1 MPGHG
6 RRSILSPLS
15 GTCFTAAPVTDEKL
29 NRHINAFW
37 ECASR
42 ACAPQRIYRCTLH
55 TTYAFVFLLVMAAAI
70 VCGTGCSK
78 PSPGESTKPQET
90 AAPQLAKSTPPDI
103 VFIIVDTL
111 RADRV
116 GMKREDVPLMPFM
129 ESFSKESWNFTRAS
143 SQASWTRPS
152 MASAFTSLYAGVH
165 NQQFGIRM
173 EVVEGQD
180 HTVDALSENLETMAE
195 YFKAAGYATLGV
207 QANWNMRPLFGVS
220 QGFDRY
226 EMIVDGQNAVDI
238 TNLCLD
244 MIKDDASAPF
254 FLYVHYVEPHA
265 PYTPPEQYKKLFS
278 TIPEI
283 TDTDRNL
290 LATYATG
297 YYPDKVRWDLQ
308 FRETPP
314 EPAFSDAAKAY
325 VEVMYDA
332 EVRFAD
338 DEVGRLIRGVR
349 ASRPEAII
357 VFSADHGEE
366 LWEHGSVGHGKT
378 VYNEVLQVPLIFSF
392 PGEAPRTEDARV
404 ELIDILPTLAA
415 KIGLP
420 ARDWWQGGS
429 LLAHT
434 ADFLSP
440 VYAETRTSIREANVY
455 LLSVMHENMKLI
467 LDMPGNKH
475 WLYQLESDPGELNPI
490 TDTAQSETLMLLLKQ
505 YRADNEAH
513 PLHASPTVTN
523 VVDQETR
530 DILRSQ
536 GYF

>member
-1 MPGHG
+1 MKTSKQRFCIPGSHLG
-6 RRSILSPLS
+6 RD
-15 GTCFTAAPVTDEKL
+15 TFTPSL
-29 NRHINAFW
+29 
-37 ECASR
+37 
-42 ACAPQRIYRCTLH
+42 TLL
-55 TTYAFVFLLVMAAAI
+55 LLVTSAAI
-70 VCGTGCSK
+70 IFGNGCWR
-78 PSPGESTKPQET
+78 PSPEESTATPDT
-90 AAPQLAKSTPPDI
+90 AVSQPEPRPRPDI

-111 RADRV
+111 RADRL
-116 GMKREDVPLMPFM
+116 GMRRDDVPLMPFL
-129 ESFSKESWNFTRAS
+129 ESFSKESWSFTRAA

-180 HTVDALSENLETMAE
+180 HTVDALSEDLETMAE
-195 YFKAAGYATLGV
+195 YFKEAGYATLGV

-226 EMIVDGQNAVDI
+226 EMMTSGQNATYI
-238 TNLCLD
+238 TDLCLE
-244 MIKDDASAPF
+244 MAKDTSSPF
-254 FLYVHYVEPHA
+254 FLYVHYIEPHA
-265 PYTPPEQYKKLFS
+265 PYAPPEHYKNLFHS
-278 TIPEI
+278 IPEI
-283 TDTDRNL
+283 TDTDREL

-314 EPAFSDAAKAY
+314 DPQFSEAGKKY
-325 VEVMYDA
+325 VEIMYDA

-338 DEVGRLIRGVR
+338 DEVGRLIQGIR
-349 ASRPEAII
+349 ASHPGAII

-378 VYNEVLQVPLIFSF
+378 VYNEVLHVPLIFSF
-392 PGEAPRTEDARV
+392 PGELPRTVDTRV

-420 ARDWWQGGS
+420 SRDWWQGHS
-429 LLAHT
+429 LLENTT
-434 ADFLSP
+434 AGSPSP
-440 VYAETRTSIREANVY
+440 VYGETRTSIREANVY
-455 LLSVMHENMKLI
+455 LLSVMHDNLKLI
-467 LDMPGNKH
+467 MDVPGNKH
-475 WLYQLESDPGELNPI
+475 WLYHLDSDPGELTPV
-490 TDTAQSETLMLLLKQ
+490 TDTAQNNMLTLLLKQ
-505 YRADNEAH
+505 YVENNEAH

-530 DILRSQ
+530 DILKSQ

>member
-1 MPGHG
+1 MVV
-6 RRSILSPLS
+6 
-15 GTCFTAAPVTDEKL
+15 AVTYG
-29 NRHINAFW
+29 
-37 ECASR
+37 S
-42 ACAPQRIYRCTLH
+42 
-55 TTYAFVFLLVMAAAI
+55 
-70 VCGTGCSK
+70 GCSK
-78 PSPGESTKPQET
+78 PSPVESADPQER
-90 AAPQLAKSTPPDI
+90 AVSEPEPITPPDV

-111 RADRV
+111 RADRL
-116 GMKREDVPLMPFM
+116 GMHRDGVPLMPFL
-129 ESFSKESWNFTRAS
+129 ESFSKESWNYTRAT

-180 HTVDALSENLETMAE
+180 HTVDTLSEDLETMAE
-195 YFKAAGYATLGV
+195 YFKEAGYATLGV

-226 EMIVDGQNAVDI
+226 EMMSDGQSAVDV

-244 MIKDDASAPF
+244 MVKDTSSPL

-265 PYTPPEQYKKLFS
+265 PYAPPEKYKNLFH

-283 TDTDRNL
+283 TDTDRTL

-314 EPAFSDAAKAY
+314 DPQFSGEAKRY
-325 VEVMYDA
+325 VEIMYDA

-338 DEVGRLIRGVR
+338 DEVGRLIQGIR
-349 ASRPEAII
+349 AVRPETMI
-357 VFSADHGEE
+357 VFSSDHGEE
-366 LWEHGSVGHGKT
+366 LWEHGSVGHGRT
-378 VYNEVLQVPLIFSF
+378 VYNEVLHVPLIFSF
-392 PGEAPRTEDARV
+392 PGETARAVDTRV

-420 ARDWWQGGS
+420 DRDWWQGRN
-429 LLAHT
+429 LLENTT
-434 ADFLSP
+434 AESPEP
-440 VYAETRTSIREANVY
+440 VYAETRTSVREANVY
-455 LLSVMHENMKLI
+455 LLSIMLDHAKLI
-467 LDMPGNKH
+467 ADMTGDKRWYYALD
-475 WLYQLESDPGELNPI
+475 SDPGELRPV
-490 TDTAQSETLMLLLKQ
+490 TDREAHQSLNMLLETHLK
-505 YRADNEAH
+505 RNREH
-513 PLHASPTVTN
+513 PLHAVPSVEA

-530 DILRSQ
+530 DVLKSQ

>member
-1 MPGHG
+1 M
-6 RRSILSPLS
+6 RTTVS
-15 GTCFTAAPVTDEKL
+15 
-29 NRHINAFW
+29 
-37 ECASR
+37 
-42 ACAPQRIYRCTLH
+42 H
-55 TTYAFVFLLVMAAAI
+55 TFYFLMAAIIIACI
-70 VCGTGCSK
+70 FGCSK
-78 PSPGESTKPQET
+78 TTPEIPET
-90 AAPQLAKSTPPDI
+90 SRDDSFQKTPERTLPD
-103 VFIIVDTL
+103 VLLIIVDTL
-111 RADRV
+111 RSDRM
-116 GMKREDVPLMPFM
+116 GMKRDAIPLMPFI
-129 ESFSKESWNFTRAS
+129 ESFSKESWTYTNAS

-152 MASAFTSLYAGVH
+152 MASVFTSLYAGVH

-180 HTVDALSENLETMAE
+180 HTVDALSENLETIAE

-226 EMIVDGQNAVDI
+226 EMMADGQNAIDI

-244 MIKDDASAPF
+244 MINNDASAPF
-254 FLYVHYVEPHA
+254 FLYAHYVEPHA
-265 PYTPPEQYKKLFS
+265 PYTPPEQYKNLFS

-283 TDTDRNL
+283 TDTDKNL

-297 YYPDKVRWDLQ
+297 YYPDKVRWDLR

-314 EPAFSDAAKAY
+314 EPEFSEAAKTY
-325 VEVMYDA
+325 VEIMYDA

-349 ASRPEAII
+349 ASRPDAII
-357 VFSADHGEE
+357 VFSSDHGEE

-378 VYNEVLQVPLIFSF
+378 VYHEVLHVPLIFSF
-392 PGEAPRTEDARV
+392 PGEAPRTEATRV

-415 KIGLP
+415 KVGLP
-420 ARDWWQGGS
+420 ARDWWQGRS
-429 LLAHT
+429 LLT
-434 ADFLSP
+434 PPADSFPP

-455 LLSVMHENMKLI
+455 LLSVMHDNMKLI

-475 WLYQLESDPGELNPI
+475 WLYHLESDPGELNPI
-490 TDTAQSETLMLLLKQ
+490 TDAAQNETLTLLLKQ

-513 PLHASPTVTN
+513 PLHASPTVTT